1 MNGLNEIC
9 DILKSSK
16 NIAVIGISR
25 RPFSTSRNIADYLVS
40 IGYNVVGVN
49 PNKSFTDADGIRVY
63 NNLKEIPF
71 DIDIVNVFRRSE
83 DIPELISDI
92 LEKKPKTVWLQQGIK
107 NNEAVKPLEE
117 NGIVVIQDKC
127 ISVYSNYCG

>member
-1 MNGLNEIC
+1 MDGLNEIC
-9 DILKSSK
+9 NILKSSK